1 MNQEGR
7 DKAILEREGVMRYTA
22 TILNPNIHYPTK
34 ITWAVQMDHHYALM
48 EISLSRKGEGNSNIF
63 EIACNAI
70 PQEVTRRLYQRAREF
85 LGNCDI
91 DDKTGYSLRD
101 TVV

>member
-1 MNQEGR
+1 MSQERR

-22 TILNPNIHYPTK
+22 TILNPNIGHRVKK
-34 ITWAVQMDHHYALM
+34 IWAKRVNNHFVLYDECLV
-48 EISLSRKGEGNSNIF
+48 SEGQGMPNTF
-63 EIACNAI
+63 DVLCKMT
-70 PQEVTRRLYQRAREF
+70 PQEVERRLYQRAREF